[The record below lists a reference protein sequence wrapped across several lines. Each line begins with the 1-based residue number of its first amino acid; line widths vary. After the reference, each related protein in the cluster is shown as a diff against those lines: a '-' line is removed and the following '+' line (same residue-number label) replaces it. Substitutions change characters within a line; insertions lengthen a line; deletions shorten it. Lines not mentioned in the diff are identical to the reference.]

1 MNDETELGATVLPP
15 TSYKYRGHCAECGDL
30 PTLYDTEAEAEAD
43 LHAHVPAHAP
53 AMHVVQ
59 VPWG

>member
-1 MNDETELGATVLPP
+1 MNDEIELGATVLPP
-15 TSYKYRGHCAECGDL
+15 TSYKYKGHCSQCGDL
-30 PTLYDTEAEAEAD
+30 PDLRETEAEAEAD

-53 AMHVVQ
+53 EMHVVQ